1 MLLIDW
7 IHYIV
12 SFIGEDRGEKY
23 LLVDWKIASMPIHT
37 RGLGIRKLLIRCYG
51 GSGYGDSLR
60 KGIIYGGDWWE

>member
-1 MLLIDW
+1 MCLSISCLFSLCQSMLLIDW

-37 RGLGIRKLLIRCYG
+37 RGLGIRKLTAFN
-51 GSGYGDSLR
+51 
-60 KGIIYGGDWWE
+60 